1 MKIALLGTNFG
12 QAHAA
17 VYAARNDVEE
27 VVLFG
32 RDADKTARVAGQFG
46 FAADTDLDAAFT
58 DPSFDLVDVCLPIPL
73 HAPMVLRA
81 LEAGKHVLTELPM
94 AGSLEEGRRIVAAA
108 ESSDRH
114 VFVDM
119 FERFIPAN
127 QALTDAVRDGTYGRL
142 QELTCWNAV
151 TLLWPGASLGL
162 KQLPME
168 AMHSD
173 LDLITRAL
181 GTPDQVH
188 VTAVGRDAD
197 AGAVEAT
204 LAFDGAIA
212 RSSVSALRPKPWGAR
227 GGYTAAFTHGVL
239 EWTSTMG
246 YDGKPTG
253 ALTAYNDEGAHE
265 VKLPAADQYTA
276 MIDHVLAVLRGEATN
291 EISPGSALA
300 ALDLTCR
307 INRQVNPAK

>member
-17 VYAARNDVEE
+17 VYAARDDVE
-27 VVLFG
+27 VVMFG
-32 RDADKTARVAGQFG
+32 RDADKTAGVAGQFG
-46 FAADTDLDAAFT
+46 FAAGTDLDAAFT

-108 ESSDRH
+108 ESSDQH

-142 QELTCWNAV
+142 QELACWNAV
-151 TLLWPGASLGL
+151 ALLWPGASLGL

-212 RSSVSALRPKPWGAR
+212 RSSLSSLRPKPWGAR
-227 GGYTAAFTHGVL
+227 SGYTAAFTHGVL
-239 EWTSTMG
+239 EWTSAMG

-253 ALTAYNDEGAHE
+253 TLTAYTEEGAHE
-265 VKLPAADQYTA
+265 VKLAAADQYTA

-291 EISPGSALA
+291 EISPASALA

-307 INRQVNPAK
+307 INEQVNPAA